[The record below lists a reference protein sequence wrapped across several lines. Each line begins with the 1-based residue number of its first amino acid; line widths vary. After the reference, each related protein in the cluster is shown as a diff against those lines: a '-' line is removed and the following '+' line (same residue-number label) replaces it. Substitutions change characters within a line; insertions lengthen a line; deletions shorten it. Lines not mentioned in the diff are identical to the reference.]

1 MTLTNFNATT
11 PQSKVVENI
20 FKAVAARDIKSV
32 EPFLSK
38 DLKAETFPKIASLPD
53 VSKALSLERYG
64 TIISLF
70 TKIEV
75 RNRDNLRT
83 RRLRSSIPR
92 SLFTN

>member
-20 FKAVAARDIKSV
+20 FKALTTLDIKNI

-38 DLKAETFPKIASLPD
+38 DFQLETFPKIASLPD
-53 VSKALSLERYG
+53 EPKAMSLERYG
-64 TIISLF
+64 TLISLL

-75 RNRDNLRT
+75 R
-83 RRLRSSIPR
+83 I
-92 SLFTN
+92 